1 MTVKGLL
8 VMDVDSTLIEEEVID
23 LLGEKAGLGE
33 KISEITEAAMSGEL
47 DFKEALKERVALL
60 SGLRTTIF
68 DEIYKEIHLTN
79 GATGLIETLHGRGW
93 KVGVV
98 SGGFHE
104 IVDKLAVDLK
114 LDYVFANR
122 LAVQEGYLTGE
133 TYGTIVDKSF
143 KLERLKQWAKENK
156 LDLSEVVAVGDG
168 ANDIPML
175 NAAGLGIAFCA
186 KPAVKAA
193 VAYHIDKRNL
203 LMVLEL
209 LEKYTDKITEVLK
222 ETYLN

>member
-8 VMDVDSTLIEEEVID
+8 VVDVDSTLIEEEVID

-209 LEKYTDKITEVLK
+209 LEKYTDKQSLI
-222 ETYLN
+222 N

>member
-209 LEKYTDKITEVLK
+209 LEKYTDKQSLI
-222 ETYLN
+222 N

>member
-156 LDLSEVVAVGDG
+156 LDLSEVVA
-168 ANDIPML
+168 
-175 NAAGLGIAFCA
+175 
-186 KPAVKAA
+186 
-193 VAYHIDKRNL
+193 
-203 LMVLEL
+203 
-209 LEKYTDKITEVLK
+209 
-222 ETYLN
+222 

>member
-47 DFKEALKERVALL
+47 DFKEALKERVDLL
-60 SGLRTTIF
+60 SGLPTTIF

-104 IVDKLAVDLK
+104 IVDQLAVDLK

-209 LEKYTDKITEVLK
+209 LEKYTDKQSLI
-222 ETYLN
+222 N

>member
-47 DFKEALKERVALL
+47 DFKEALKERVDLL
-60 SGLRTTIF
+60 SGLPTTIF

-79 GATGLIETLHGRGW
+79 GAAGLIETLHGRGW

-203 LMVLEL
+203 LMVL
-209 LEKYTDKITEVLK
+209 
-222 ETYLN
+222 

>member
-60 SGLRTTIF
+60 SGLPTTIF

-93 KVGVV
+93 KIGVV

-209 LEKYTDKITEVLK
+209 LEKYTDNQSLI
-222 ETYLN
+222 N

>member
-8 VMDVDSTLIEEEVID
+8 VVDVDSTLIEEEVID

-47 DFKEALKERVALL
+47 DFKEALKERVDLL
-60 SGLRTTIF
+60 SGLPTTIF

-79 GATGLIETLHGRGW
+79 GAAGLIETLHGGW

-209 LEKYTDKITEVLK
+209 LEKYTDKQSLI
-222 ETYLN
+222 N

>member
-143 KLERLKQWAKENK
+143 KLERLKQWVKENK

-209 LEKYTDKITEVLK
+209 LEKYTDKQSLI
-222 ETYLN
+222 N

>member
-60 SGLRTTIF
+60 SGLPTTIF

-79 GATGLIETLHGRGW
+79 GAAGLIETLHGRGW

-156 LDLSEVVAVGDG
+156 LNLSEVVAVGDG

-209 LEKYTDKITEVLK
+209 LEKYTDKQSLI
-222 ETYLN
+222 N

>member
-1 MTVKGLL
+1 MLFR
-8 VMDVDSTLIEEEVID
+8 S
-23 LLGEKAGLGE
+23 LGEKAGLGE

-47 DFKEALKERVALL
+47 DFKEALKERVDLL
-60 SGLRTTIF
+60 SGLPTTIF

-79 GATGLIETLHGRGW
+79 GAAGLIETLHGRGW

-209 LEKYTDKITEVLK
+209 LEKYTDKQSLI
-222 ETYLN
+222 N

>member
-23 LLGEKAGLGE
+23 LLGEKAGVGE

-60 SGLRTTIF
+60 SGLPTTIF

-79 GATGLIETLHGRGW
+79 GAAGLIETLHGRGW

-156 LDLSEVVAVGDG
+156 LNLSEVVAVGDG

-209 LEKYTDKITEVLK
+209 LEKYTDKQSLI
-222 ETYLN
+222 N

>member
-60 SGLRTTIF
+60 SGLPTTIF

-156 LDLSEVVAVGDG
+156 LNLSEVVAVGDG

-209 LEKYTDKITEVLK
+209 LEKYTDKQSLI
-222 ETYLN
+222 N

>member
-47 DFKEALKERVALL
+47 DFKEALKERVDLL
-60 SGLRTTIF
+60 SGLPTTIF

-79 GATGLIETLHGRGW
+79 GAAGLIETLHGRGW

-168 ANDIPML
+168 ANDILML

-209 LEKYTDKITEVLK
+209 LEKYTDKQSLI
-222 ETYLN
+222 N

>member
-47 DFKEALKERVALL
+47 DFKEALKERVDLL
-60 SGLRTTIF
+60 SGLPTTIF

-79 GATGLIETLHGRGW
+79 GAAGLIETLHGRGW
-93 KVGVV
+93 KVGIV

-209 LEKYTDKITEVLK
+209 LEKYTDKQSLI
-222 ETYLN
+222 N

>member
-203 LMVLEL
+203 LMFLEL
-209 LEKYTDKITEVLK
+209 LEKYTDTQSLI
-222 ETYLN
+222 N

>member
-47 DFKEALKERVALL
+47 DFKEALKERVDLL
-60 SGLRTTIF
+60 SGLPTTIF

-79 GATGLIETLHGRGW
+79 GAAGLIKTLHGRGW

-209 LEKYTDKITEVLK
+209 LEKYTDKQSLI
-222 ETYLN
+222 N

>member
-193 VAYHIDKRNL
+193 VTYHIDKRNL

-209 LEKYTDKITEVLK
+209 LEKYTDKQSLI
-222 ETYLN
+222 N

>member
-47 DFKEALKERVALL
+47 DFKEALKERVDLL
-60 SGLRTTIF
+60 SGLPTTIF

-79 GATGLIETLHGRGW
+79 GAAGLIENLHGRGW

-209 LEKYTDKITEVLK
+209 LEKYTDKQSLI
-222 ETYLN
+222 N

>member
-186 KPAVKAA
+186 NQEVKAA
-193 VAYHIDKRNL
+193 VAYHIDKRN
-203 LMVLEL
+203 
-209 LEKYTDKITEVLK
+209 
-222 ETYLN
+222 

>member
-47 DFKEALKERVALL
+47 DFKEALKERVDLL
-60 SGLRTTIF
+60 SGLPTTIF

-209 LEKYTDKITEVLK
+209 LEKYTDKQSLI
-222 ETYLN
+222 N

>member
-47 DFKEALKERVALL
+47 DFKEALKERVDLL
-60 SGLRTTIF
+60 SGLPTTIF

-79 GATGLIETLHGRGW
+79 GAAGLIETLHGRGW

-209 LEKYTDKITEVLK
+209 LEKYTDKQSLI
-222 ETYLN
+222 N

>member
-209 LEKYTDKITEVLK
+209 LEKYTDKQSII
-222 ETYLN
+222 N

>member
-47 DFKEALKERVALL
+47 DFKEALKERAALL
-60 SGLRTTIF
+60 SGLPTTIF

-93 KVGVV
+93 KVGVI

>member
-156 LDLSEVVAVGDG
+156 LDLSEVVAVVDV

-209 LEKYTDKITEVLK
+209 LEKYTDKQSLI
-222 ETYLN
+222 N

>member
-60 SGLRTTIF
+60 SGLPTTIF

-93 KVGVV
+93 KIGVV

-156 LDLSEVVAVGDG
+156 LNLSEVVAVGDG

-209 LEKYTDKITEVLK
+209 LEKYTDKQSLI
-222 ETYLN
+222 N

>member
-47 DFKEALKERVALL
+47 DFKEALKERVDLL
-60 SGLRTTIF
+60 SGLPTTIF

-79 GATGLIETLHGRGW
+79 GAAGLIETLHGRGW

-175 NAAGLGIAFCA
+175 NAASLGIAFCA

-209 LEKYTDKITEVLK
+209 LEKYTDKQSLI
-222 ETYLN
+222 N

>member
-114 LDYVFANR
+114 LDYVFDNR
-122 LAVQEGYLTGE
+122 LAIQEGYLTGE

-209 LEKYTDKITEVLK
+209 LEKYTDKQSLI
-222 ETYLN
+222 N

>member
-79 GATGLIETLHGRGW
+79 GAAGLIETLHGRGW

-209 LEKYTDKITEVLK
+209 LEKYTDKQSLI
-222 ETYLN
+222 N

>member
-47 DFKEALKERVALL
+47 DFKEALKERVDLL
-60 SGLRTTIF
+60 SGLPTTIF

-79 GATGLIETLHGRGW
+79 GAAGLIETLHGRGW

-168 ANDIPML
+168 ANDIP
-175 NAAGLGIAFCA
+175 I
-186 KPAVKAA
+186 
-193 VAYHIDKRNL
+193 
-203 LMVLEL
+203 
-209 LEKYTDKITEVLK
+209 
-222 ETYLN
+222 

>member
-60 SGLRTTIF
+60 SGLPTTIF

-79 GATGLIETLHGRGW
+79 GAAGLIETLHGRGW

-209 LEKYTDKITEVLK
+209 LEKYTDKQSLI
-222 ETYLN
+222 N

>member
-47 DFKEALKERVALL
+47 DFKEALKERVDLL
-60 SGLRTTIF
+60 TGLPTTIF

-79 GATGLIETLHGRGW
+79 GAAGLIETLHGRGW

-209 LEKYTDKITEVLK
+209 LEKYTDKQSLI
-222 ETYLN
+222 N

>member
-8 VMDVDSTLIEEEVID
+8 VVDVDSTLIEEEVID

-47 DFKEALKERVALL
+47 DFKEALKERVDLL
-60 SGLRTTIF
+60 SGLPTTIF

-79 GATGLIETLHGRGW
+79 GAAGLIETLHGRGW

-209 LEKYTDKITEVLK
+209 LEKYTDKQSLI
-222 ETYLN
+222 N

>member
-168 ANDIPML
+168 ANDILML

-209 LEKYTDKITEVLK
+209 LEKYTDKQSLI
-222 ETYLN
+222 N

>member
-98 SGGFHE
+98 SCGFHE

-209 LEKYTDKITEVLK
+209 LEKYTDKQSLI
-222 ETYLN
+222 N